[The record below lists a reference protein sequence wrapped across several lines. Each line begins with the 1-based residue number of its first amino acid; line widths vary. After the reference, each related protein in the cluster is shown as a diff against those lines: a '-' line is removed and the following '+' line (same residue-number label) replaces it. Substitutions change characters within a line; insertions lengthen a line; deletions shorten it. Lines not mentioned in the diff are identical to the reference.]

1 MIERLIDA
9 SHRPEFVGPIERI
22 VVLRALMLGDMLCAT
37 PALRAIRA
45 HYPEARICLVGLP
58 WAGPWAARLD
68 CVDEFIALPG
78 FPGMPETAAD
88 VRALPDFLAQV
99 QDRRFDLAI
108 QLHGS
113 GDIVNPLLACFGAR
127 NTIGFHDGR
136 CWTPPTSPDLPAW
149 LRWPE
154 RGHESLR
161 LLALTDHLG
170 MARQGTAPHFDIDDH
185 DRAALAEAWPGRAP
199 QRYVCVHAGAQLPSR
214 RWPPERFARVADGLV
229 RRGWQVVLTGGTP
242 EVELIESV
250 ADQMEEDAIVM
261 AGRTDLWSLAA
272 LLEGAAGLVCNDT
285 GLSHLATALKT
296 PSVVVSCGSDIE
308 RWSPLDRERHRVVAA
323 VPECRPCMHRD
334 CPHGHECAT
343 AVSVEQVLQ
352 ACWFAP
358 ARQAPRRVA
367 QMTPIAPA
375 APFAHLAR

>member
-1 MIERLIDA
+1 MTDRLIVPTA
-9 SHRPEFVGPIERI
+9 RPEFAGPIERI

-37 PALRAIRA
+37 PALRAIRH

-78 FPGMPETAAD
+78 YPGFPENAAD

-113 GDIVNPLLACFGAR
+113 GAIVNPLVACFGAR
-127 NTIGFHDGR
+127 HMVGFHDGQ
-136 CWTPPTSPDLPAW
+136 CWVPPTPPDVPSW

-154 RGHESLR
+154 KGHEILR

-170 MARQGTAPHFDIDDH
+170 MERQGTRAHFHIDDH

-214 RWPPERFARVADGLV
+214 RWWPERFAGVADALV
-229 RRGWQVVLTGGTP
+229 RRGYEVVLTGGRP
-242 EVELIESV
+242 EVDLIESV
-250 ADQMEEDAIVM
+250 ADQMEEEAIVM

-272 LLEGAAGLVCNDT
+272 LLEGAAGVVCNDT
-285 GLSHLATALKT
+285 GLSHLATALGT
-296 PSVVVSCGSDIE
+296 PSLIVSCGSEVE
-308 RWSPLDRERHRVVAA
+308 RWAPLDRERHRVIAA
-323 VPECRPCMHRD
+323 DVECRPCMHRD
-334 CPHGHECAT
+334 CPVGHACA
-343 AVSVEQVLQ
+343 AAIEIEDVVR

-358 ARQAPRRVA
+358 HRSARRLEAAVQL
-367 QMTPIAPA
+367 PA
-375 APFAHLAR
+375 LAR

>member
-1 MIERLIDA
+1 MRPAFDA
-9 SHRPEFVGPIERI
+9 PIERI

-37 PALRAIRA
+37 PALRAIRH
-45 HYPEARICLVGLP
+45 HYPKARICLVGLG

-78 FPGMPETAAD
+78 YPGFPETPAD

-113 GDIVNPLLACFGAR
+113 GAIVNPLLACFGAR
-127 NTIGFHDGR
+127 NMIGFHDGH
-136 CWTPPTSPDLPAW
+136 CWTPPTPPDSPSW

-170 MARQGTAPHFDIDDH
+170 MARQGVMPHFDLTDE
-185 DRAALAEAWPGRAP
+185 DRESLAALWPGRP
-199 QRYVCVHAGAQLPSR
+199 PERYVCVHAGAQLPSR
-214 RWPPERFARVADGLV
+214 RWWPERFAALSDALV
-229 RRGWQVVLTGGTP
+229 RRGYEVVLTGGTP

-250 ADQMEEDAIVM
+250 ADQMEEEPIVM
-261 AGRTDLWSLAA
+261 AGKTDLWSLAA
-272 LLEGAAGLVCNDT
+272 LLEGALGVVCNDT
-285 GLSHLATALKT
+285 GLSHLAAALEK
-296 PSVVVSCGSDIE
+296 PSVVVSCGSDVE
-308 RWSPLDRERHRVVAA
+308 RWAPLNRQLHRVVAA
-323 VPECRPCMHRD
+323 DVECRPCAHRD
-334 CPHGHECAT
+334 CPIGHGCAT
-343 AVSVEQVLQ
+343 AIEVADVLE

-358 ARQAPRRVA
+358 PRGTARRAGVRIAAA
-367 QMTPIAPA
+367 QGNALNGP
-375 APFAHLAR
+375 